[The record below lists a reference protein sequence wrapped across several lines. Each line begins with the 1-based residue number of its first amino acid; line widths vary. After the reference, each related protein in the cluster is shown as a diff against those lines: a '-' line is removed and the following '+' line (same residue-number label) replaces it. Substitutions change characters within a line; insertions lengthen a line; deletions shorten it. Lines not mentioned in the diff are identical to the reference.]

1 MLRRMNYSDY
11 IIFVDESGD
20 HSLEYID
27 VEYPVFVLDFCVFRK
42 DIYIRDLVPKLHMFK
57 FDHFGHDIVILHE
70 QDIRKQKL
78 PFVFLKNREKR
89 NTFMTELNG
98 LIDQAEFTIIA
109 TVIDKQKY
117 ARGDV
122 SPANPYDLAL
132 RFCMEQ
138 AYAFLQD
145 RQQHKQT
152 THIVVERRGKR
163 EDRELEIAFR
173 KICDD
178 VGYRSATPSFEIV
191 FADKRSNS
199 AGLQLADLTARPIG
213 RHVISTEQPNRAWDI
228 IEQKLYQDSTG
239 ELQGRGL
246 KVFP

>member
-1 MLRRMNYSDY
+1 MNYSDY

-20 HSLEYID
+20 HSLECID

-42 DIYIRDLVPKLHMFK
+42 DFYTRDLIPELHAFK

-70 QDIRKQKL
+70 QDIRKQKF
-78 PFVFLKNREKR
+78 PFVFLKNLKKR
-89 NTFMTELNG
+89 NAFMSELNS
-98 LIDQAEFTIIA
+98 LIDRAEFTIIA

-117 ARGDV
+117 AKEHAGPV
-122 SPANPYDLAL
+122 NPYDLAL

-138 AYAFLQD
+138 AYTFLQGQ
-145 RQQHKQT
+145 QQHKQT

-163 EDRELEIAFR
+163 EDRELAIAFR
-173 KICDD
+173 KICADA
-178 VGYRSATPSFEIV
+178 GYRSVAPSFEIV

-228 IEQKLYQDSTG
+228 IEQKLYRDSASK
-239 ELQGRGL
+239 LQGRGL

>member
-1 MLRRMNYSDY
+1 MNYSDY

-20 HSLEYID
+20 HSLECID
-27 VEYPVFVLDFCVFRK
+27 VGYPVFVLDFCIFRK
-42 DIYIRDLVPKLHMFK
+42 DFYTKNLVPSLHAFK
-57 FDHFGHDIVILHE
+57 FKHFGHDTVILHE
-70 QDIRKQKL
+70 QDIRKQKF

-89 NTFMTELNG
+89 NTFMSELSD
-98 LIDQAEFTIIA
+98 LISQAEFTIIA

-117 ARGDV
+117 GKGDI

-138 AYAFLQD
+138 AYTFLQD
-145 RQQHKQT
+145 QQQHNQT

-163 EDRELEIAFR
+163 EDRELEIAFQ
-173 KICDD
+173 KICDGA
-178 VGYRSATPSFEIV
+178 GYRSLTPSFEIV

-213 RHVISTEQPNRAWDI
+213 RHVMSTEQLNRAWDI
-228 IEQKLYQDSTG
+228 IEQKLYRDSVG
-239 ELQGRGL
+239 EVQGRGL
-246 KVFP
+246 QVFP